1 MSERAFESEIDG
13 VLADEIVSAVRTS
26 VGDTL
31 RGVVYFTPAAFDVL
45 YVRQGLYS
53 TREATR
59 RAKARL
65 VEFEERGFDEEAG
78 RADRDDVAIGD
89 YEFTVRVHGEGFVV
103 RILVG
108 ERGVLFTSDEIEIG
122 AFDDAASAV
131 RGLLADA

>member
-1 MSERAFESEIDG
+1 MSERAFETGIG
-13 VLADEIVSAVRTS
+13 AKLADEIVSAVRTS

-31 RGVVYFTPAAFDVL
+31 RSVVYFTPTAFDVL

-59 RAKARL
+59 RAKSRL
-65 VEFEERGFDEEAG
+65 VEFERSGFDEET
-78 RADRDDVAIGD
+78 DRSDREDVAIGD

-103 RILVG
+103 RVLVG
-108 ERGVLFTSDEIEIG
+108 ERGVLFTSDDIEIE

-131 RGLLADA
+131 RGLLREA